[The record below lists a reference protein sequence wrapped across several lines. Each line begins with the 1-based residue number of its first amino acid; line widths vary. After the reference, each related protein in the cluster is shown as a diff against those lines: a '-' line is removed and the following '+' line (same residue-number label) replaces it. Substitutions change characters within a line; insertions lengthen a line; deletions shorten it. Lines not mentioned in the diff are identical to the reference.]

1 MAASPSP
8 APNLERYRQKRHFE
22 RTPEPGPAAGR
33 AARRNPVFVV
43 QKHDARR
50 LHWDFRLEHGGV
62 LWSWAVPK
70 GPSLDPADKRL
81 AVRTEDHPL
90 AYADFAGT
98 IPQGQYGAGTV
109 ERWDHGQWEGPADPA
124 AALARGELKFT
135 LKGCRLQGRFVLV
148 RMAPRG
154 RDRGENWLLIK
165 ERDDFVRPGAD
176 AAWMEAEIDAP
187 PAPRRAASRRGAVSG
202 RAARAEDEAAPAPGK
217 LRAARKAP
225 SRASGQPSPRA
236 SGQPSP
242 RASGQPSPRAS
253 GQPSPRASG
262 ATPARVAAKAT
273 ALRPALPRTGR
284 AEPGLDTPPAPDARR
299 AGLPKEARPQL
310 ASLASELPEE
320 PGWLSE
326 VKFDGYRLLV
336 RLQRGKA
343 RLITRGAQD
352 WTHRLPELARAAEAL
367 GLRDALLD
375 GELVALR
382 RDGLSS
388 FGDLQKALSEG
399 RTAGLRLYLFDLL
412 HWEGWD
418 LRRAPLIAR
427 KAALQRLVRFDD
439 RLRYSDHVEGQAEA
453 MRARACAM
461 GLEGIISKR
470 ADAPY
475 TAGRGTAWRKLKCGG
490 REELVILGWTPPAGS
505 RQHFGALHLGY
516 YDLDGTLHYAG
527 GVGTGFDADTLRDL
541 RHRLDRLAAGRPA
554 LRHAGDPP
562 ERAIRW
568 VAPELV
574 AEIRFTGWTAAGRI
588 RQAVFLGLREDKR
601 AGQVR
606 RAVVEAEGKEHRLP
620 ATRGGA
626 RAAPADPPEPPPA
639 KPARAR
645 PAHAPTQGKG
655 DPAAPRLTHPER
667 ELWPGITKQDLADYW
682 RAVAEQ
688 ALPGIAHRPL
698 ALLRCPEGIEG
709 ESFFQKHAMRGNPP
723 ALRAGESQG
732 DPYLAVD
739 GLDGLLAC
747 AQLSAIELHAW
758 GAPES
763 DPDQPDRL
771 VLDLDPGEGVAFD
784 DVVQAAR
791 DIRDALRG
799 IGLESFC
806 RTSGGKGLHLVAP
819 LAPGA
824 DWDSLRDF
832 ARGIAE
838 TLSAAAPRRFVATVS
853 KARRR
858 GRILIDWLRNGRGAT
873 AVASFS
879 PRARPGAPVAT
890 PLAWREV
897 KRGLDPLAFT
907 LQTIPKRL
915 ARQRRDPWEGW
926 EALNQR
932 LPAPPDAAPKTKR
945 SR

>member
-8 APNLERYRQKRHFE
+8 APSLERYRQKRHFD
-22 RTPEPGPAAGR
+22 RTPEPGPAAPRAGR
-33 AARRNPVFVV
+33 RPPIFVV

-90 AYADFAGT
+90 AYAEFAGT
-98 IPQGQYGAGTV
+98 IPEGQYGAGTV
-109 ERWDHGQWEGPADPA
+109 ERWDYGRWDGPADPA

-135 LKGCRLQGRFVLV
+135 LEGRRLRGRFVLV

-154 RDRGENWLLIK
+154 REKGENWLLIK
-165 ERDDFVRPGAD
+165 ERDDFVQPGAD
-176 AAWMEAEIDAP
+176 AARLEAAIEAP
-187 PAPRRAASRRGAVSG
+187 PAPGRARGGKPVASRGQAGRASGTASAETREASRKAASRAAEKGSSRG
-202 RAARAEDEAAPAPGK
+202 
-217 LRAARKAP
+217 
-225 SRASGQPSPRA
+225 
-236 SGQPSP
+236 
-242 RASGQPSPRAS
+242 
-253 GQPSPRASG
+253 SG
-262 ATPARVAAKAT
+262 ATPARIAAQAT
-273 ALRPALPRTGR
+273 APGRPAAPGTKGR
-284 AEPGLDTPPAPDARR
+284 AAPARPDTPPAPGARR

-310 ASLASELPEE
+310 ASLATELPEE

-326 VKFDGYRLLV
+326 VKFDGYRILL
-336 RLQRGKA
+336 RLQGGKA

-352 WTHRLPELARAAEAL
+352 WTHRLPELAKAAEAL
-367 GLRDALLD
+367 GPRDALLD

-399 RTAGLRLYLFDLL
+399 RTGGLHLYLFDLL

-418 LRRAPLIAR
+418 LRRAPLVAR
-427 KAALQRLVRFDD
+427 KAALQRLVGFDD

-475 TAGRGTAWRKLKCGG
+475 AAGRSTAWRKLKCGG

-516 YDLDGTLHYAG
+516 YDLDGALHYAG
-527 GVGTGFDADTLRDL
+527 GVGTGFDAGTLRDL
-541 RHRLDRLAAGRPA
+541 RRRLDRLAAGRPA

-562 ERAIRW
+562 ERAIHW
-568 VAPELV
+568 VRPELV
-574 AEIRFTGWTAAGRI
+574 AEIRFIGWTAAGRV

-626 RAAPADPPEPPPA
+626 RAAPEDPPEPPPT
-639 KPARAR
+639 KPARAS
-645 PAHAPTQGKG
+645 PARAAGKGKG

-682 RAVAEQ
+682 RAVAEH
-688 ALPGIAHRPL
+688 ALPGIAQRPL
-698 ALLRCPEGIEG
+698 ALLRCPEGIDG

-747 AQLSAIELHAW
+747 AQLAAIELHGW

-763 DPDQPDRL
+763 EPDQPDRL
-771 VLDLDPGEGVAFD
+771 VLDLDPGEGVVFD

-853 KARRR
+853 KAKRR

-897 KRGLDPLAFT
+897 KPGLDPLAFT
-907 LQTIPKRL
+907 LETVPKRL

-926 EALNQR
+926 HDLRQR